1 MTYASIV
8 HLIGDTPLIEL
19 SSFSPRPGVR
29 IYAKLEGSNPGGS
42 IKDRIALF
50 MLQQAMASGVLAS
63 SRHIIEATSG
73 NTGIALA
80 MLCSIMGFHFTAV
93 MPDNASQE
101 RRSLLQ
107 AYGASLVLTDGS
119 KGTNY
124 SIQVARDLVQK
135 SNGKAI
141 SLDQFN
147 NTANPMAHFHGTG
160 QEILHDCPG
169 ITHFIAG
176 IGTGGT
182 ISGVGKRL
190 KKRNPDIKVYGVE
203 PGESVSVEGLRNL
216 REYSPAVLDLSVLDE
231 KLILPSSQSAIQLAQ
246 ELFQKEG
253 LSVGISSG
261 AALWGALEV
270 ARELD
275 KARMVI
281 IFPDRGDKYY
291 STELFR
297 FESY

>member
-1 MTYASIV
+1 
-8 HLIGDTPLIEL
+8 
-19 SSFSPRPGVR
+19 
-29 IYAKLEGSNPGGS
+29 
-42 IKDRIALF
+42 
-50 MLQQAMASGVLAS
+50 
-63 SRHIIEATSG
+63 
-73 NTGIALA
+73 
-80 MLCSIMGFHFTAV
+80 
-93 MPDNASQE
+93 
-101 RRSLLQ
+101 
-107 AYGASLVLTDGS
+107 
-119 KGTNY
+119 
-124 SIQVARDLVQK
+124 
-135 SNGKAI
+135 
-141 SLDQFN
+141 
-147 NTANPMAHFHGTG
+147 
-160 QEILHDCPG
+160 
-169 ITHFIAG
+169 
-176 IGTGGT
+176 
-182 ISGVGKRL
+182 
-190 KKRNPDIKVYGVE
+190 VE